1 MLLLVVE
8 QYYVEWIFNK
18 IIDKKY
24 FILEITLHHLNSLV
38 FFFSQHQV

>member
-18 IIDKKY
+18 IDKKY
-24 FILEITLHHLNSLV
+24 CILEITLHYLNSLV